1 MSPESAKRAGNEI
14 YRAMSDYVVMPEPPS
29 VHDMVGVPAA
39 DTLFDLSPT
48 DKVQHYVVAH
58 SDGNLGEFDADSY
71 PPNRGKWVSGEFYA
85 GVVTN
90 PELEARLSEG
100 FRYPSHERHPTKVV
114 TVVLGQ
120 CGRLKYACCVCGG
133 DVYGVHCRHTF
144 CVLQKKLQIT
154 TTSGTT
160 FKPHPVSMQLTN
172 ACQQAIL
179 SGDVSA
185 VQEEL
190 ALGYTVRADAV
201 AIAASTG
208 AKRTSL
214 RYG

>member
-1 MSPESAKRAGNEI
+1 
-14 YRAMSDYVVMPEPPS
+14 
-29 VHDMVGVPAA
+29 
-39 DTLFDLSPT
+39 
-48 DKVQHYVVAH
+48 
-58 SDGNLGEFDADSY
+58 
-71 PPNRGKWVSGEFYA
+71 
-85 GVVTN
+85 
-90 PELEARLSEG
+90 
-100 FRYPSHERHPTKVV
+100 
-114 TVVLGQ
+114 
-120 CGRLKYACCVCGG
+120 
-133 DVYGVHCRHTF
+133 
-144 CVLQKKLQIT
+144 
-154 TTSGTT
+154 
-160 FKPHPVSMQLTN
+160 VSMQLTN